1 MGEYLLYNEIIAGQ
15 RNVQEWLEKGNL
27 EPDPALVQD
36 LVTLFTIENN
46 ENKIHTLFSLQE
58 NLYEKL
64 NYSYNEFGERDY
76 KETRDIRYKQTL
88 NNIQRKK
95 EITLIQESEKIKFL
109 EKILKKGELID
120 KIRFIDYND
129 NEKICLS
136 TIIWFIETGED
147 PILHVISE
155 FVANTSWDIIEG
167 NYEDSL
173 FYIDVANIKEVV
185 ADGIKYNFLT

>member
-1 MGEYLLYNEIIAGQ
+1 M
-15 RNVQEWLEKGNL
+15 
-27 EPDPALVQD
+27 
-36 LVTLFTIENN
+36 FTIENN

-136 TIIWFIETGED
+136 TII
-147 PILHVISE
+147 
-155 FVANTSWDIIEG
+155 
-167 NYEDSL
+167 
-173 FYIDVANIKEVV
+173 
-185 ADGIKYNFLT
+185 